1 MIDSDLLRHVSD
13 GLKLL
18 VMADGTIKERLT
30 AAFQE
35 FSVALLQP
43 DGWPDHLLERAQ
55 KLDNELTAN
64 RTYGAAIA
72 AMSES
77 AARDMAERVC
87 DLAVD
92 VEVAVRIDMRDR
104 N

>member
-43 DGWPDHLLERAQ
+43 D
-55 KLDNELTAN
+55 
-64 RTYGAAIA
+64 
-72 AMSES
+72 
-77 AARDMAERVC
+77 
-87 DLAVD
+87 
-92 VEVAVRIDMRDR
+92 
-104 N
+104 